1 MQNRSLSKD
10 RNTTLELDNSK
21 YYGTNFE
28 TITNRSPSDLNP
40 IQSVKNSEYFTN
52 SIDKKNVDSS
62 FNISPNKSPLKMPSL
77 RNINIWS
84 NTTVSPKKVNL
95 RQRGDSKSMMNG
107 LNLSELKRDRFN
119 IKEVLYSDVS
129 DSYRQPTKSITQI
142 LKENND
148 EKILKQEITLFDNF
162 NFPKDMRLTSN
173 LLEMH
178 PQILKDKLRISKFIH
193 RYFNP
198 TLYQK

>member
-1 MQNRSLSKD
+1 MQNRSISK
-10 RNTTLELDNSK
+10 ELNVTIDVSNSK

-28 TITNRSPSDLNP
+28 TITNRSPSEVNQ
-40 IQSVKNSEYFTN
+40 IRSVKNSDYFTN
-52 SIDKKNVDSS
+52 SNDKKNVESS
-62 FNISPNKSPLKMPSL
+62 FNISPDRNPLKMPSL

-84 NTTVSPKKVNL
+84 NATMSPKKINL
-95 RQRGDSKSMMNG
+95 RKRGDPKSMIDG
-107 LNLSELKRDRFN
+107 LNFSELKKNKFN

-129 DSYRQPTKSITQI
+129 DSYRQPTKSVTQI
-142 LKENND
+142 LKENNE

-162 NFPKDMRLTSN
+162 KFPNDMRLTSN

-193 RYFNP
+193 KYFNP

>member
-1 MQNRSLSKD
+1 MQNRSISK
-10 RNTTLELDNSK
+10 ELNATIDVSNSK

-28 TITNRSPSDLNP
+28 TITNRSPSEVNQ
-40 IQSVKNSEYFTN
+40 IRSVKNSDYFTN
-52 SIDKKNVDSS
+52 SNDKKNVESS
-62 FNISPNKSPLKMPSL
+62 FNISPDRNPLKMPSL

-84 NTTVSPKKVNL
+84 NATISPKKINL
-95 RQRGDSKSMMNG
+95 RKRGDPKSMIDG
-107 LNLSELKRDRFN
+107 LNFSELKKNKFN

-129 DSYRQPTKSITQI
+129 DSYRQPTKSVTQI
-142 LKENND
+142 LKENNE

-162 NFPKDMRLTSN
+162 KFPNDMRLTSN

-193 RYFNP
+193 KYFNP